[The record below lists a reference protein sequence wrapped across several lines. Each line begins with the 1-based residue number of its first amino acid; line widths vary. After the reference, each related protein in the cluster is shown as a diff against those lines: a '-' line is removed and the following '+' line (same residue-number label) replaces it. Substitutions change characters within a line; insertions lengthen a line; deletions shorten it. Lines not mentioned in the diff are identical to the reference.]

1 MKGVKKKKGGGE
13 LAFFGKC
20 SLLLGGEQ
28 VCGFALI
35 RGNKAVFS
43 FLLNPSEV
51 WCNWFNPLL
60 FQVSL
65 LPAETAKEQR
75 ADGRAELG
83 APEMQQVR
91 SRVLGVGVPCC
102 QRGGEET
109 QLIKSCQIFQELCKC
124 IDVFG
129 TRPHRWIFLG

>member
-75 ADGRAELG
+75 VDGRAESWEPRRCSRYG
-83 APEMQQVR
+83 AGCWVSG
-91 SRVLGVGVPCC
+91 SRAAS
-102 QRGGEET
+102 EEGRK
-109 QLIKSCQIFQELCKC
+109 LS
-124 IDVFG
+124 
-129 TRPHRWIFLG
+129 